1 MDIPKQALI
10 YNNIPKQALI
20 YNKNHPQILIH
31 NNIPQKTLIYNNMM
45 PPDYQQI
52 YSYPN
57 YYLLYII
64 IINLTMI
71 CIFLISIII
80 KNNYNL

>member
-20 YNKNHPQILIH
+20 YNNIPKQALIY
-31 NNIPQKTLIYNNMM
+31 NNIPQQTLIYNNIP

-80 KNNYNL
+80 KHNYNL